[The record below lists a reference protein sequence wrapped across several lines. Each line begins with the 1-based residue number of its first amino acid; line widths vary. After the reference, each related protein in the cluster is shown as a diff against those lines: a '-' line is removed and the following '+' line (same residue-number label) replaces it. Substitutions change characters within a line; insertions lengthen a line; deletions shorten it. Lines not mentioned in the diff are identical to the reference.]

1 MNVPGGESVKV
12 RAARVPALVVLATIF
27 CFGAQPAQAYLHLTV
42 SVGSTPTRLKW
53 NEARVRWFA
62 TDRSVPGVSASQFQT
77 AVASAFGTWEEV
89 PTASIAFQFVGFTGA
104 VPFDDDEISVFG
116 FDAEPELERVL
127 GATSFVFDTRTGAIV
142 ESDVFF
148 NSIFLWS
155 TSATGDPAR
164 FDLQSVAAHEIGHF
178 VGLGHSALGETEVRP
193 EGGRRVFA
201 SGAVMFP
208 ISLGRG
214 VTKDRTLQPDDIAGV
229 SDLYPDGGFGDS
241 TGAIAG
247 RVQKNGAG
255 VTGAHVVAFDP
266 ETGALVGAFA
276 VGAGGAFQIAGLS
289 PGAHVVRVEPLDDAD
304 IDSFFASLDV
314 DLDFQVTF
322 HSRLVVAPAGG
333 TSNPFDV
340 AVRPK

>member
-1 MNVPGGESVKV
+1 
-12 RAARVPALVVLATIF
+12 
-27 CFGAQPAQAYLHLTV
+27 
-42 SVGSTPTRLKW
+42 
-53 NEARVRWFA
+53 
-62 TDRSVPGVSASQFQT
+62 
-77 AVASAFGTWEEV
+77 
-89 PTASIAFQFVGFTGA
+89 
-104 VPFDDDEISVFG
+104 
-116 FDAEPELERVL
+116 
-127 GATSFVFDTRTGAIV
+127 
-142 ESDVFF
+142 
-148 NSIFLWS
+148 
-155 TSATGDPAR
+155 
-164 FDLQSVAAHEIGHF
+164 
-178 VGLGHSALGETEVRP
+178 
-193 EGGRRVFA
+193 
-201 SGAVMFP
+201 MFP